1 MFFLEE
7 WLQEKYYVQNNI
19 FGYSFMLFIKNS

>member
-7 WLQEKYYVQNNI
+7 WLQVNNFFKNNI